1 MSKIFEALQR
11 AQQQLSPEVNP
22 GAAKGVALETPAE
35 ASLTP
40 SAVDS
45 DPPAPL
51 WQPTP
56 SIPAA
61 PQGLFYSDAPAIPP
75 PPAPAP
81 TDALFSSPG
90 VSAFPSAVPPFPSS
104 APYSA
109 PLPPS
114 PFPGTPLPPPP
125 AFGSAPYAAPPFQSA
140 YPPAGFPGPS
150 AFAAP
155 APPAFTAV
163 TPAYD
168 APMHDAE
175 LSGYGSP
182 IPAPSLP
189 MPQQGEVAP
198 AVWEPPSIVRFAPR
212 SKVVV
217 AQNPT
222 SLAAEQYRVL
232 RTNIIKLSQTQALK
246 VILIT
251 SPGPGDGKTLTTMN
265 LALSF
270 CQKPDT
276 RVLLIEADL
285 RKPSVGAL
293 VAMDPGPGLADYL
306 AGEASLE
313 QVVRP
318 TSIPNFHL
326 LDSGKQSQTPA
337 DLLHS
342 PRLGSMMEVLRSH
355 FNWIVLDG
363 PPTNPVADYELLTP
377 ICDGVVLVVR
387 PFYTQRDL
395 LRLTTEALR
404 GRKVLGCVVN
414 GSKHFERYGSAYGYG
429 YGYGPGNNAEPSA
442 PQKKKMKRGKKSKFS
457 GYAG

>member
-11 AQQQLSPEVNP
+11 AQQQSGP
-22 GAAKGVALETPAE
+22 GGESKGVAVDNSAPG
-35 ASLTP
+35 SSVPMSP
-40 SAVDS
+40 SSVEVAPG
-45 DPPAPL
+45 PPEPPPI
-51 WQPTP
+51 WQSTP
-56 SIPAA
+56 SIPPA
-61 PQGLFYSDAPAIPP
+61 PQGMFFSDPAVAAPSAASGNALRLDAVTGSSDMLFATPPAI
-75 PPAPAP
+75 AAY
-81 TDALFSSPG
+81 
-90 VSAFPSAVPPFPSS
+90 PSASGYASVPYPSAPPFPGE
-104 APYSA
+104 APVFDDHSGD
-109 PLPPS
+109 PS
-114 PFPGTPLPPPP
+114 RM
-125 AFGSAPYAAPPFQSA
+125 A
-140 YPPAGFPGPS
+140 
-150 AFAAP
+150 
-155 APPAFTAV
+155 
-163 TPAYD
+163 
-168 APMHDAE
+168 
-175 LSGYGSP
+175 GYGSP
-182 IPAPSLP
+182 IPAGSLP
-189 MPQQGEVAP
+189 LHAAPEESTP

-326 LDSGKQSQTPA
+326 LDSGKHSSTPA

-429 YGYGPGNNAEPSA
+429 YGYGPGNYAEPSA
-442 PQKKKMKRGKKSKFS
+442 PQKKKMRKKKSGKLFGGYS
-457 GYAG
+457 G

>member
-11 AQQQLSPEVNP
+11 AQQQSPGDPKSRDGGDGSASAPPRGGPFVD
-22 GAAKGVALETPAE
+22 VA
-35 ASLTP
+35 
-40 SAVDS
+40 
-45 DPPAPL
+45 PPAPL
-51 WQPTP
+51 DSPSLWQSSP
-56 SIPAA
+56 SIPPSPQGVFFSEPAPAAGDLLFSNSAALPAA
-61 PQGLFYSDAPAIPP
+61 PPPSFPSLSSAPYPGASYPSEAPP
-75 PPAPAP
+75 FNPPAPAY
-81 TDALFSSPG
+81 G
-90 VSAFPSAVPPFPSS
+90 
-104 APYSA
+104 APQVDEPRLA
-109 PLPPS
+109 
-114 PFPGTPLPPPP
+114 
-125 AFGSAPYAAPPFQSA
+125 
-140 YPPAGFPGPS
+140 
-150 AFAAP
+150 
-155 APPAFTAV
+155 
-163 TPAYD
+163 
-168 APMHDAE
+168 
-175 LSGYGSP
+175 GYGTP
-182 IPAPSLP
+182 IPAASLP
-189 MPQQGEVAP
+189 LRADAQVAT
-198 AVWEPPSIVRFAPR
+198 VWESPSIVRFAPR

-246 VILIT
+246 VILVT

-313 QVVRP
+313 TVVRP

-326 LDSGKQSQTPA
+326 LDSGKRSATPA

-342 PRLGSMMEVLRSH
+342 PRLNSMMEVLRSH

-429 YGYGPGNNAEPSA
+429 YGYGPQNYAEPHT
-442 PQKKKMKRGKKSKFS
+442 PQKKKMRKRRVDTDAK
-457 GYAG
+457 

>member
-11 AQQQLSPEVNP
+11 AQQQSAPVGEP
-22 GAAKGVALETPAE
+22 KGVALDNPAE
-35 ASLTP
+35 SAEAAPPAEHVHTIPVSPSSVERSAPPDLPAAPPPIWQTTP
-40 SAVDS
+40 LI
-45 DPPAPL
+45 PPAP
-51 WQPTP
+51 
-56 SIPAA
+56 
-61 PQGLFYSDAPAIPP
+61 QGMFFSDPNTAS
-75 PPAPAP
+75 
-81 TDALFSSPG
+81 FSSNVPYPS
-90 VSAFPSAVPPFPSS
+90 VPFPSAPPPFH
-104 APYSA
+104 
-109 PLPPS
+109 
-114 PFPGTPLPPPP
+114 GEGP
-125 AFGSAPYAAPPFQSA
+125 AFDDAPPMD
-140 YPPAGFPGPS
+140 PAR
-150 AFAAP
+150 
-155 APPAFTAV
+155 
-163 TPAYD
+163 
-168 APMHDAE
+168 MAE
-175 LSGYGSP
+175 YGSP
-182 IPAPSLP
+182 IPAGNLP
-189 MPQQGEVAP
+189 LHAAPDDAAP
-198 AVWEPPSIVRFAPR
+198 AVWEPPSLVRFAPR

-285 RKPSVGAL
+285 RKPSIGAL
-293 VAMDPGPGLADYL
+293 VAMNPGPGLADYL

-326 LDSGKQSQTPA
+326 LDSGKHSHTPA

-342 PRLGSMMEVLRSH
+342 PRLVSMMEVLRSH

-414 GSKHFERYGSAYGYG
+414 GSKHFNRYGSAYGYG
-429 YGYGPGNNAEPSA
+429 YGYGPGNYAEPSA
-442 PQKKKMKRGKKSKFS
+442 PQKKKMRKKKSGKLFG

>member
-1 MSKIFEALQR
+1 MDAPRL
-11 AQQQLSPEVNP
+11 P
-22 GAAKGVALETPAE
+22 GYGTP
-35 ASLTP
+35 
-40 SAVDS
+40 
-45 DPPAPL
+45 
-51 WQPTP
+51 
-56 SIPAA
+56 IPAA
-61 PQGLFYSDAPAIPP
+61 NLPLRAADEAA
-75 PPAPAP
+75 AP
-81 TDALFSSPG
+81 TVWES
-90 VSAFPSAVPPFPSS
+90 
-104 APYSA
+104 
-109 PLPPS
+109 
-114 PFPGTPLPPPP
+114 
-125 AFGSAPYAAPPFQSA
+125 
-140 YPPAGFPGPS
+140 
-150 AFAAP
+150 
-155 APPAFTAV
+155 
-163 TPAYD
+163 
-168 APMHDAE
+168 
-175 LSGYGSP
+175 
-182 IPAPSLP
+182 PSL
-189 MPQQGEVAP
+189 
-198 AVWEPPSIVRFAPR
+198 VRFAPR

-313 QVVRP
+313 HVVRP

-326 LDSGKQSQTPA
+326 LDSGKHSSTPA

-414 GSKHFERYGSAYGYG
+414 GSKHFDRYGSAYGYG
-429 YGYGPGNNAEPSA
+429 YGYGPGNYAEPSA
-442 PQKKKMKRGKKSKFS
+442 PQKKRMRKKKSSTFG